1 MSASR
6 EQIIYSIGFHPIRP
20 KGRYQYYQFLS
31 RKKAY
36 SFYESIR
43 YHPGVHDGYLAI
55 DYLSNLSKYNGI
67 PRERRDRI
75 LRSFDYADKPK
86 KIFLFERGQKHE
98 DTI

>member
-1 MSASR
+1 MSTSR
-6 EQIIYSIGFHPIRP
+6 EQIIYSVAFHTIWP
-20 KGRYQYYQFLS
+20 KKRCQYYQFLS

-75 LRSFDYADKPK
+75 LRSFDYTDKEK
-86 KIFLFERGQKHE
+86 KVFLFERGQKHE
-98 DTI
+98 NAI